1 MFSVTWGRRAP
12 WRLPALALIAIF
24 AGIVAPGTALAQPP
38 GNDDFDA
45 AVVIG
50 SLPFQTSMSTDE
62 ATAAADDP
70 TSCTNNASV
79 WFSFT
84 PDQDLTV
91 EADTFGSGYDTVLSA
106 YTGTRG
112 ALTLVPGACN
122 DDSSGLQSRIV
133 FAATAGTTY
142 HFLIGQCCGSG
153 GTGGGSLTFSVA
165 AVNTAVNDNFADAVA
180 IPGLPFS
187 QTVDTTGATLEPGEP
202 AGSCGSV
209 AGSLW
214 YSFTPTETAS
224 VTARATGSNIPV
236 VTVFTGS
243 SLSTLTQVA
252 CSTFSPL
259 TFRAVAGQAY
269 YLQLGEI
276 FSPGLVRLSLDVAPA
291 VEARFGFSPPDPSTF
306 DSVSFFDFSFD
317 PGGAS
322 IVTRQWQ
329 FGDGTS
335 GTGSFPA
342 HRYAVD
348 GDYQVSLTVTTA
360 DGRSG
365 STSQVL
371 QVRTH
376 DVSIDRFAV
385 PNSAH
390 AGQTKQITVAVR
402 NVRYDQSVRVELY
415 KSSASGFIQVGALT
429 QFVAARPNRTIE
441 FPFNYTFTSDD
452 ATLGKVTFKAV
463 AVITDGR
470 DALPS
475 DNEVISTPTTV
486 N

>member
-1 MFSVTWGRRAP
+1 MFSATWGRRAP

-24 AGIVAPGTALAQPP
+24 TGIVAPGTALAQPP
-38 GNDDFDA
+38 ANDDFDA

-50 SLPFQTSMSTDE
+50 GLPFQTSLSTSE

-70 TSCTNNASV
+70 TNCTNNGSV

-84 PDQDLTV
+84 PDHDLTID
-91 EADTFGSGYDTVLSA
+91 ADTFGSAYDTVLSA

-112 ALTLVPGACN
+112 ALTQVSGACN

-153 GTGGGSLTFSVA
+153 GSGGGSLTFSVA
-165 AVNTAVNDNFADAVA
+165 GVNTATNDNFANAVA
-180 IPGLPFS
+180 IPGLPFT
-187 QTVDTTGATLEPGEP
+187 QTADGTGVTLEPGEP
-202 AGSCGSV
+202 TGSCGTI

-214 YSFTPTETAS
+214 YSFTPAETGS
-224 VTARATGSNIPV
+224 VTARATSSGIPV
-236 VTVFTGS
+236 ITVFTGN
-243 SLSTLTQVA
+243 SLNALTEVG

-259 TFRAVAGQAY
+259 TFRAVAGQTY
-269 YLQLGEI
+269 HLQLGAI
-276 FSPGLVRLSLDVAPA
+276 FDPGLVRLSLDVAPA
-291 VEARFGFSPPDPSTF
+291 VTARFGFSPSDPSTF

-317 PGGAS
+317 PGGAQ
-322 IVTRQWQ
+322 ITTWQWQ

-335 GTGSFPA
+335 GTGAFPT
-342 HRYAVD
+342 HRYAAD
-348 GDYQVSLTVTTA
+348 GDFPVSLTATTA

-365 STSQVL
+365 STSQVVH
-371 QVRTH
+371 VRTH
-376 DVSIDRFAV
+376 DVSVDRFTV
-385 PNSAH
+385 PNTART
-390 AGQTKQITVAVR
+390 GQTRQLTVTVK
-402 NVRYDQSVRVELY
+402 NVRYDQNVRVELY
-415 KSSASGFIQVGALT
+415 KSTASGFVQVGALT
-429 QFVAARPNRTIE
+429 QFVAARPNRTTE

-452 ATLGKVTFKAV
+452 AAIGKVTFRAV

>member
-1 MFSVTWGRRAP
+1 
-12 WRLPALALIAIF
+12 LITIF
-24 AGIVAPGTALAQPP
+24 VGIVAPGTALAQPP
-38 GNDDFDA
+38 ANDDFDA

-50 SLPFQTSMSTDE
+50 GLPFQTSTSTVE

-70 TSCTNNASV
+70 TSCTNNGSV

-84 PDQDLTV
+84 PDHDLTID
-91 EADTFGSGYDTVLSA
+91 ADTFGSGYDTVLSA

-122 DDSSGLQSRIV
+122 DDSSSLQSRIV

-153 GTGGGSLTFSVA
+153 GSGGGSLIFSVA
-165 AVNTAVNDNFADAVA
+165 SVNTAANDNFVDAVA
-180 IPGLPFS
+180 IPGLPFT
-187 QTVDTTGATLEPGEP
+187 QTADTAGATLEPGEP
-202 AGSCGSV
+202 TGSCSTV

-214 YSFTPTETAS
+214 YSFTPAETAS
-224 VTARATGSNIPV
+224 VTARATSSGIPV

-243 SLSTLTQVA
+243 SLSTLTQVG

-259 TFRAVAGQAY
+259 TFRAVAGQTY
-269 YLQLGEI
+269 HLQLGEI
-276 FSPGLVRLSLDVAPA
+276 FGPGLVRLSLDVAPA
-291 VEARFGFSPPDPSTF
+291 VEARFDFSPPDPSTF
-306 DSVSFFDFSFD
+306 DSVSFFDISFD
-317 PGGAS
+317 PGGAQ
-322 IVTRQWQ
+322 ITTRQWQ

-335 GTGSFPA
+335 GTGAFPT

-348 GDYQVSLTVTTA
+348 GDYPVSLTVTTA

-365 STSQVL
+365 SVSRVL
-371 QVRTH
+371 QIRTH
-376 DVSIDRFAV
+376 DVSVDRFTV
-385 PNSAH
+385 PNTAR
-390 AGQTKQITVAVR
+390 AGQTRQITATVK
-402 NVRYDQSVRVELY
+402 NIRYDQTVRVELY
-415 KSSASGFIQVGALT
+415 KSTVNGFVQVGALT
-429 QFVAARPNRTIE
+429 QFVAARPNRTTE

-463 AVITDGR
+463 ALITDGR

-486 N
+486 S